1 MRDYV
6 QEEKFLSA
14 LASSTRLE
22 ILDMISEGHT
32 NPGDIAER
40 LNKHRS
46 SIEKRLRIL
55 VTAGIIEKEPSL
67 NERGQLS
74 MRYRISIDLS
84 GLHSFVDAVMKN
96 QNQKDNSTS

>member
-6 QEEKFLSA
+6 REENFLSA

-22 ILDMISEGHT
+22 ILDMISEEHT

-46 SIEKRLRIL
+46 SIEKHLRIL
-55 VTAGIIEKEPSL
+55 VTAGIIEKKPSL

-74 MRYRISIDLS
+74 LRYRIMIDLS
-84 GLHSFVDAVMKN
+84 GLHSSVDAILKN
-96 QNQKDNSTS
+96 QNLKDSSI